1 MNVRAT
7 LLALLTATMGGP
19 RFVAAAAPTFAA
31 GTEAG
36 PPNVRETAAPIPLR
50 ATSGGTLTFPGG
62 NLALT
67 AFFTGWSS
75 VPISAD
81 WAAAEEDA
89 ALFAVNAGRPVALRG
104 RDGKTAFRGRSSWTA
119 GPDGTVLGR
128 IRLECV
134 APVTLQCVALCA
146 SIPAEPAAG
155 LGDGVSAT
163 YDIPIDG
170 GHSLRL
176 AFNEPQPWHAQD
188 SRPWGGRWS
197 VRFGDTMRA
206 RDFSPGDVVEWNVTV
221 SSPDGEP
228 LAFSLGQPVTIS
240 EGDAWAR
247 LDYKKDIAAGSALDF
262 SGLGLQDAPAGKH
275 GWLKA
280 VGGHFEFE
288 GLPGVEQRFYG
299 INLCFQAQ
307 YLTHEDADMVVERF
321 VRFGYNAVRIHHHDG
336 TWAAAYEGR
345 RKEEKGRSAEGTGG
359 SGAEPPFFVDDDI
372 DRLDY
377 LLAKCFEHGIYATT
391 DLYVSRDIK
400 WRDVGIDR
408 DGDMP
413 KALYKTYVGLHEP
426 SFRDWAEH
434 ARAFLEH
441 VNSYT
446 GRAYKDEPAM
456 PLISLVNEGRLAT
469 GWGECKKAE
478 DPIIRDAWREF
489 GGSGTPPDP
498 DLNSPDSVFNR
509 FDACVNR
516 RIFEKGSAFLREM
529 GCKSLLTDDNSGRW
543 HGEGEGCT
551 ALYDYVDSHFY
562 IDHPAFI
569 DQLWRLPARC
579 ENVNPIITGKPPIF
593 HRGYAKNA
601 SRPYVISEWNFS
613 GPGRYRGMGGLLTGA
628 LAAEQDWD
636 GLWRFTYSHESRNLK
651 DLPVTTPGFFDS
663 VTDPLVSASER
674 AGVCLFLRRDAS
686 GNALALNREQGSM
699 TIVSPHTC
707 GGFTESGRIDAGPL
721 SFEILGGP
729 PFVAAATVAARTEPG
744 PPVPTTLW
752 VSSLDGSPIE
762 RSSRMLLVHLTDIQ
776 GDGTRYAD
784 ESRQVLLKWGKGC
797 LVENGEA
804 EVKLRLTPLSREA
817 ALNAANGGDLS
828 GEAALKGEGGLAV
841 FALDTAGNR
850 VGEVL
855 SRMEEGVLSFRIS
868 TRGPDGKGCI
878 YYEIIR

>member
-1 MNVRAT
+1 MGLAEMKARLVLAALLAAMLVGAFPRNARAT
-7 LLALLTATMGGP
+7 GGRAVGASLP
-19 RFVAAAAPTFAA
+19 ESVHGAQSSS
-31 GTEAG
+31 
-36 PPNVRETAAPIPLR
+36 IPLR

-89 ALFAVNAGRPVALRG
+89 ATFVVNAGRPIALRG
-104 RDGKTAFRGRSSWTA
+104 RDGKTVFRGRSSWTA
-119 GPDGTVLGR
+119 RPDGTVLGR

-146 SIPAEPAAG
+146 SIPAEPDAG
-155 LGDGVSAT
+155 LGDGVSST
-163 YDIPIDG
+163 YEIPIDG
-170 GHSLRL
+170 ERSLRL
-176 AFNEPQPWHAQD
+176 SFDTPQPLHAQD

-206 RDFSPGDVVEWNVTV
+206 RDFSPGDVVEWNLTV

-228 LAFSLGQPVTIS
+228 LAFSLGQPVTIT
-240 EGDAWAR
+240 EGDAWVR

-262 SGLGLQDAPAGKH
+262 SGLGFQDAPAGKH
-275 GWLKA
+275 GWLKSIN
-280 VGGHFEFE
+280 GHFEFE

-299 INLCFQAQ
+299 INLCFHAQ
-307 YLTHEDADMVVERF
+307 YLTHEDADMIVERF

-336 TWAAAYEGR
+336 MWAKAYAARLAPEGAGEAR
-345 RKEEKGRSAEGTGG
+345 GEDSPR
-359 SGAEPPFFVDDDI
+359 PLPDDDI

-377 LLAKCFEHGIYATT
+377 LLARCFEHGIYATT

-400 WRDVGIDR
+400 WRDIGIDR
-408 DGDMP
+408 NGNMP

-426 SFRDWAEH
+426 SFKDWCDH

-441 VNSYT
+441 VNPYT

-478 DPIIRDAWREF
+478 DPIIREAWREF

-509 FDACVNR
+509 FDAWVNR
-516 RIFEKGSAFLREM
+516 RIFEKGSAFMREM
-529 GCKSLLTDDNSGRW
+529 GCKALLTDDNSGRW
-543 HGEGEGCT
+543 HGEGQGCT

-579 ENVNPIITGKPPIF
+579 ENVNPIITEKPPIF
-593 HRGYAKNA
+593 HRGWAKNA
-601 SRPYVISEWNFS
+601 SKPYVISEWNFS

-636 GLWRFTYSHESRNLK
+636 GLWRFTYSHESGNLK
-651 DLPVTTPGFFDS
+651 DVPVTTPGFFDS

-674 AGVCLFLRRDAS
+674 AGVCLFLRGDAPC
-686 GNALALNREQGSM
+686 GALTLDKERGSM
-699 TIVSPHTC
+699 AIASERTC
-707 GGFTESGRIDAGPL
+707 GGFAESGRIDAGPL
-721 SFEILGGP
+721 SFEIGIAEGISHRATEPQRGGVTQGAQNNLENKDNLCVSVP
-729 PFVAAATVAARTEPG
+729 LCDKPVAATV
-744 PPVPTTLW
+744 W
-752 VSSLDGSPIE
+752 VTSLDGAPLP
-762 RSSRMLLVHLTDIQ
+762 SSKRLLLVHLTDVQ

-797 LVENGEA
+797 LVEYGEA
-804 EVKLRLTPLSREA
+804 EVELRLSAGSAPTVYS
-817 ALNAANGGDLS
+817 
-828 GEAALKGEGGLAV
+828 
-841 FALDTAGNR
+841 LDTAGNR
-850 VGEVL
+850 TGEVP
-855 SRMEEGVLSFRIS
+855 SRIEDGVLRFRVS

-878 YYEIIR
+878 YYEIAR

>member
-1 MNVRAT
+1 MKLRSILEA
-7 LLALLTATMGGP
+7 LLAVSLVGAFP
-19 RFVAAAAPTFAA
+19 RNARGEYGRAVGASLP
-31 GTEAG
+31 ES
-36 PPNVRETAAPIPLR
+36 VRDAQPAPIPLR

-62 NLALT
+62 DLALV
-67 AFFTGWSS
+67 AFFPGWNS

-89 ALFAVNAGRPVALRG
+89 AAFVVNAGRPVALRG
-104 RDGKTAFRGRSSWTA
+104 RDGKTVFRGRSFWAA
-119 GPDGTVLGR
+119 GPGGTVIGK

-146 SIPAEPAAG
+146 RVPAEPAAG
-155 LGDGVSAT
+155 LGDGVSST
-163 YDIPIDG
+163 YDIPVADG
-170 GHSLRL
+170 RALHL
-176 AFNEPQPWHAQD
+176 AFDEPQPWHAQD

-206 RDFSPGDVVEWNVTV
+206 RDFFPGDVLKWNVTV

-228 LAFSLGQPVTIS
+228 LTFSIGQPVTIS
-240 EGDAWAR
+240 EGDDWAR
-247 LDYKKDIAAGSALDF
+247 LNYKKDIAAGSALDF

-275 GWLKA
+275 GWLKS

-288 GLPGVEQRFYG
+288 SLPGVEQRFYG

-336 TWAAAYEGR
+336 AWFESEEN
-345 RKEEKGRSAEGTGG
+345 RKK
-359 SGAEPPFFVDDDI
+359 
-372 DRLDY
+372 LDY
-377 LLAKCFEHGIYATT
+377 LLARFFEHGIYATT
-391 DLYVSRDIK
+391 DLYVSRDVK

-408 DGDMP
+408 EGDMP
-413 KALYKTYVGLHEP
+413 KALYKTYVDLHEP
-426 SFRDWAEH
+426 SFHDWCEH

-441 VNSYT
+441 VNPYT
-446 GRAYKDEPAM
+446 GRAYRDEPAM
-456 PLISLVNEGRLAT
+456 PLISLVNEGNIAT
-469 GWGECKKAE
+469 GWGVCRKAE
-478 DPIIRDAWREF
+478 DPLIRAAWREF

-509 FDACVNR
+509 FNVWVNR
-516 RIFEKGSAFLREM
+516 RIFEKGSAFLRAM
-529 GCKSLLTDDNSGRW
+529 GCTALLTDDNSGRW

-579 ENVNPIITGKPPIF
+579 ENVNPIVTGKPPIF

-628 LAAEQDWD
+628 FAAEQDWD
-636 GLWRFTYSHESRNLK
+636 GLWRFTYSHESGNLK

-674 AGVCLFLRRDAS
+674 AGICLYLRGDAAQIEA
-686 GNALALNREQGSM
+686 NAQCTMHNAQCTMHNAQCGALHLDKERGFM
-699 TIVSPHTC
+699 TIVSERTC
-707 GGFTESGRIDAGPL
+707 GGFAESGRIDAGPL
-721 SFEILGGP
+721 SFEIVESQKSKVESPTAAIHSSLFTLHSSLRGGHD
-729 PFVAAATVAARTEPG
+729 
-744 PPVPTTLW
+744 VPATLW
-752 VSSLDGSPIE
+752 VSSLDGAPIE
-762 RSSRMLLVHLTDIQ
+762 RSSRLLLVHLTDVQ

-784 ESRQVLLKWGKGC
+784 ESRQVLLKWGRGC
-797 LVENGEA
+797 LVECGEA
-804 EVKLRLTPLSREA
+804 EVELRLGAGA
-817 ALNAANGGDLS
+817 APTVYS
-828 GEAALKGEGGLAV
+828 
-841 FALDTAGNR
+841 LDTAGNR
-850 VGEVL
+850 TGKVP
-855 SRMEEGVLSFRIS
+855 SRFEDGVLRFRVS
-868 TRGPDGKGCI
+868 TRGPDGKGRI
-878 YYEIIR
+878 YYEIAR

>member
-1 MNVRAT
+1 MNARAA
-7 LLALLTATMGGP
+7 LLALLAAALGGP
-19 RFVAAAAPTFAA
+19 RLVAAAA
-31 GTEAG
+31 G
-36 PPNVRETAAPIPLR
+36 PIPLR

-75 VPISAD
+75 VPISSD

-89 ALFAVNAGRPVALRG
+89 ATFAVNAGRPVTLRG
-104 RDGKTAFRGRSSWTA
+104 RDGKTVFQGRSSWTA
-119 GPDGTVLGR
+119 GTDGTVFGQ

-146 SIPAEPAAG
+146 SIPSEPGTG
-155 LGDGVSAT
+155 LGDGVSST
-163 YDIPIDG
+163 YDIPVSYG
-170 GHSLRL
+170 RTLRL
-176 AFNEPQPWHAQD
+176 AFDEPQPWHAQD

-206 RDFSPGDVVEWNVTV
+206 RDFSPGDIVKWNVTV

-228 LAFSLGQPVTIS
+228 LAFSIGQPVTIA

-247 LDYKKDIAAGSALDF
+247 LDYRKDIAAGSALDF
-262 SGLGLQDAPAGKH
+262 SGMGFQDAPAGKH

-307 YLTHEDADMVVERF
+307 YLSHEDADMVVERF

-336 TWAAAYEGR
+336 LWFESEENR
-345 RKEEKGRSAEGTGG
+345 RK
-359 SGAEPPFFVDDDI
+359 
-372 DRLDY
+372 LDY
-377 LLAKCFEHGIYATT
+377 LLARFFEHGIYATT

-400 WRDVGIDR
+400 WRDVGMDR

-426 SFRDWAEH
+426 SFRDWCEH

-441 VNSYT
+441 VNPHT

-456 PLISLVNEGRLAT
+456 PLVSLVNEGRLAT
-469 GWGECKKAE
+469 GWGECKKAD
-478 DPIIRDAWREF
+478 DPVILEAWREF
-489 GGSGTPPDP
+489 GGTGTPPDP
-498 DLNSPDSVFNR
+498 DLTNPNSTFNR
-509 FDACVNR
+509 FDAWVNR
-516 RIFEKGSAFLREM
+516 RFFEKGSAFLRTI
-529 GCKSLLTDDNSGRW
+529 GCKALLTNDNSGRW

-569 DQLWRLPARC
+569 DHLWRLPARC
-579 ENVNPIITGKPPIF
+579 ENVNPIITDKPPIF

-628 LAAEQDWD
+628 FAAEQDWD

-651 DLPVTTPGFFDS
+651 DLPITTPGFFDS
-663 VTDPLVSASER
+663 VTDPLVAASER
-674 AGVCLFLRRDAS
+674 AGVCLYLRGDAS
-686 GNALALNREQGSM
+686 QMEADEKCRKRNAEYGGLHLDKKRGSM
-699 TIVSPHTC
+699 AIVSERTC
-707 GGFTESGRIDAGPL
+707 GGFAESGRIDAGPL
-721 SFEILGGP
+721 SFEIAERDGP
-729 PFVAAATVAARTEPG
+729 TPKDDSAAQNSSLVTRHSSLRCGDAVA
-744 PPVPTTLW
+744 TTLW
-752 VSSLDGSPIE
+752 VSSLDGVPIE
-762 RSSRMLLVHLTDIQ
+762 RSSRMLLVHLTDVQ

-784 ESRQVLLKWGKGC
+784 EARQVLLEWGHGC
-797 LVENGEA
+797 LVECGAA
-804 EVKLRLTPLSREA
+804 EVELRIQSLKREA
-817 ALNAANGGDLS
+817 RLSPQSGDLS
-828 GEAALKGEGGLAV
+828 GDAALNGVVGFAV
-841 FALDTAGNR
+841 YALDTAGNR
-850 VGEVL
+850 VGEVPSQFEGGVL
-855 SRMEEGVLSFRIS
+855 RFTVSTRRADGSGCLFYEIVKAATEEGQPTNRR
-868 TRGPDGKGCI
+868 RGSSGQ
-878 YYEIIR
+878 

>member
-1 MNVRAT
+1 MKARLVLAA
-7 LLALLTATMGGP
+7 LLAAAMGWP
-19 RFVAAAAPTFAA
+19 RFVA
-31 GTEAG
+31 
-36 PPNVRETAAPIPLR
+36 AAPIPLR
-50 ATSGGTLTFPGG
+50 ATSGGMLTFPGG

-89 ALFAVNAGRPVALRG
+89 ATFVVNAGRPIALRG
-104 RDGKTAFRGRSSWTA
+104 RDGKTVFRGRSSWTA
-119 GPDGTVLGR
+119 GPDSTVLGR

-146 SIPAEPAAG
+146 SIPAEPDAG
-155 LGDGVSAT
+155 LGDGVSST
-163 YDIPIDG
+163 YDLPIDG
-170 GHSLRL
+170 GRSLRL
-176 AFNEPQPWHAQD
+176 SFDTPQPWHAQD

-206 RDFSPGDVVEWNVTV
+206 RDFSPGDVVEWDLTV

-228 LAFSLGQPVTIS
+228 LAFSLGQPVTIT
-240 EGDAWAR
+240 EGDAWVR

-262 SGLGLQDAPAGKH
+262 SGLGFQDAPAGKH
-275 GWLKA
+275 GWLKSIN
-280 VGGHFEFE
+280 GHFEFE

-299 INLCFQAQ
+299 INLCFHAQ
-307 YLTHEDADMVVERF
+307 YLTHEDADMIVERF

-336 TWAAAYEGR
+336 MWAKAYAAR
-345 RKEEKGRSAEGTGG
+345 LQQSTLNLSTFQPTTA
-359 SGAEPPFFVDDDI
+359 VDVVADDI

-377 LLAKCFEHGIYATT
+377 LLARCFEHGIYATT

-400 WRDVGIDR
+400 WRDIGIDR
-408 DGDMP
+408 NGNMP

-426 SFRDWAEH
+426 SFKDWCDH

-441 VNSYT
+441 VNPYT

-478 DPIIRDAWREF
+478 DPIIREAWREF

-509 FDACVNR
+509 FDAWVNR
-516 RIFEKGSAFLREM
+516 RIFEKGSAFMREM
-529 GCKSLLTDDNSGRW
+529 GCKALLTDDNSGRW
-543 HGEGEGCT
+543 HGEGQGCT

-579 ENVNPIITGKPPIF
+579 ENVNPIITEKPPIF
-593 HRGYAKNA
+593 HRGWAKNA
-601 SRPYVISEWNFS
+601 SKPYAISEWNFS

-636 GLWRFTYSHESRNLK
+636 GLWRFTYSHESGNLK
-651 DLPVTTPGFFDS
+651 DVPVTTPGFFDS

-674 AGVCLFLRRDAS
+674 AGVCLFLRGDAPC
-686 GNALALNREQGSM
+686 GALTLDKERGSM
-699 TIVSPHTC
+699 AIASERTC
-707 GGFTESGRIDAGPL
+707 GGFAESGRIDAGPL
-721 SFEILGGP
+721 SFEIGIAEGISHRATEPQRGGVTQGAQNNLENKDNLCVSVP
-729 PFVAAATVAARTEPG
+729 LCDKPVAATV
-744 PPVPTTLW
+744 W
-752 VSSLDGSPIE
+752 VTSLDGAPLP
-762 RSSRMLLVHLTDIQ
+762 SSKRLLLVHLTDVQ

-797 LVENGEA
+797 LVEYGEA
-804 EVKLRLTPLSREA
+804 EVKLQFGAGSAPTVYS
-817 ALNAANGGDLS
+817 
-828 GEAALKGEGGLAV
+828 
-841 FALDTAGNR
+841 LDTAGNR
-850 VGEVL
+850 TGEVP
-855 SRMEEGVLSFRIS
+855 SSIEDGVLRFHVS

-878 YYEIIR
+878 YYEIAR